1 MLELLPD
8 LLETLLE
15 ILLETTESVAGIRK
29 RRFLRHWRALSRGK
43 RIGAVFA
50 LLACPTLLLS
60 AALARALP
68 LRIGLG
74 CAGLA
79 AFLWAFIALFPI
91 QPSRYTRENQ

>member
-8 LLETLLE
+8 LLEFLLGIPE
-15 ILLETTESVAGIRK
+15 FVAGLRK

-50 LLACPTLLLS
+50 LLAFPALILS
-60 AALARALP
+60 AALAHALP

-74 CAGLA
+74 CASLA

>member
-8 LLETLLE
+8 LLEFLLE
-15 ILLETTESVAGIRK
+15 IPEFIAGIRK

-50 LLACPTLLLS
+50 LLAFPSLIL
-60 AALARALP
+60 AAARVRALP

>member
-8 LLETLLE
+8 LLEFLLE
-15 ILLETTESVAGIRK
+15 IPEFVAGLRK

-43 RIGAVFA
+43 RISAVFA
-50 LLACPTLLLS
+50 LLAGPALILS
-60 AALARALP
+60 AALAHALP

-74 CAGLA
+74 CASLA